1 MTKYEPL
8 HHYLVRQHGSRIP
21 MTFQEI
27 ERIIG
32 STLPPSKKHRAWWS
46 NNPTNNVMT
55 KEWLSAGFETEA
67 VDVEKEKLMFRK
79 VQAQG
84 GVSGNGCDAD
94 EGSQTDGGASG
105 GRRPSYY
112 GAMKGSMKVDPSV
125 DLTEPADPDWGKVY
139 EDD

>member
-27 ERIIG
+27 ERVIG
-32 STLPPSKKHRAWWS
+32 SALPPSKKHRAWWS

-79 VQAQG
+79 VQVNVGLPVAG
-84 GVSGNGCDAD
+84 PDSG
-94 EGSQTDGGASG
+94 DGKSG

-112 GAMKGSMKVDPSV
+112 GAMKGTMKLDPSV